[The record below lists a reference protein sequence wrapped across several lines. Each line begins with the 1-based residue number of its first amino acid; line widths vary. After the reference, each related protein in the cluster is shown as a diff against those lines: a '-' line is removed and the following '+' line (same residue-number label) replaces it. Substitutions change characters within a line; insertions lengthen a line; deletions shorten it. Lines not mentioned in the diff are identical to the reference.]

1 MEQSSK
7 KLDLIS
13 VTAIVLMA
21 MSISLFDF
29 EDWSWEINSKYY
41 IGFALAIIL
50 IIYRYSQNKRAK

>member
-1 MEQSSK
+1 MEQPSK

-41 IGFALAIIL
+41 IGFVLAIIL
-50 IIYRYSQNKRAK
+50 IIYRYSRNKRAQ